1 MITEV
6 DIKNNVR
13 IKGAAAVIWEHGGW
27 GKVACGCSLKQLEE
41 SNGERNNRE
50 SRVRM
55 IGRSLIFFSLKNL
68 VYFREI
74 GNFRPT

>member
-1 MITEV
+1 MITEF
-6 DIKNNVR
+6 DIKNVS
-13 IKGAAAVIWEHGGW
+13 IKGAAVIWEHGGW

-55 IGRSLIFFSLKNL
+55 IGRSLIFF
-68 VYFREI
+68 
-74 GNFRPT
+74 